1 MNKYTQTKPARSIG
15 GDITQSTLQTTLD
28 KAGID
33 RSITQLSYAE
43 KRLVIITTLLG
54 QLKNATDDWGK
65 TLDSPANQT
74 RILSEQWERLTR
86 ALGNIFL
93 PIVYKILPYVNGIL
107 MVLTEIAKIIGNI
120 MAKIFGFKPED
131 LDFGSGVGQD
141 LDIFGEKADNAT
153 AKTEKL
159 KKSVM
164 GLRSFDK
171 IINISTP
178 KNDGSG
184 AGAGATGI
192 SSDIL
197 NMANKAMDSYNKK
210 LKNVKLQA
218 TEIRDKIMEWLGFTK
233 IVDEKTREVSFKFD
247 HITKGTVLGGLAV
260 GGIIYK
266 GISKIFK
273 ILSKLGLIKLPKLSS
288 LAAPLSKIVQLASKL
303 KGLSFAKLATGSLII
318 GGIIFSAKTL
328 QKTYKE
334 NEEFRKKVDQVKTSI
349 ENFGK
354 KLLEIWEKLRP
365 ILEKVGEIFKKVG
378 KVVWDVM
385 KKVGSVIE
393 EILENVVIRTFTMA
407 IDKIS
412 GLLDIFV
419 LLVDGDFKGAFKRL
433 GKMVEDLWNDWKTA
447 FGNILNL
454 IKELPNKFAYW
465 VGKAIGTIINAIVST
480 NWIELGGKI
489 LGGILKGLFDIGQK
503 IADFAVKVFNKIK
516 ESVNNLFSGKK
527 NWGQIGSDI
536 VKGIVNGMKNAITNN
551 IFADFVKNFYKGLRS
566 ALKDSKLSKG
576 IDVGVNFLSSAK
588 DVASGILSFVFK
600 QNGGVYSGGKWH
612 DIQRYDGGG
621 MPNSGQLFWA
631 RENGLPEMVG
641 TIGNHTAVMNNNQIV
656 SSVASGVYS
665 AVLSANAQSKSNN
678 NNQIFN
684 IYLDKN
690 KKLVTYTLSELQSMA
705 KSNGKPIE
713 IG

>member
-1 MNKYTQTKPARSIG
+1 MA
-15 GDITQSTLQTTLD
+15 
-28 KAGID
+28 
-33 RSITQLSYAE
+33 
-43 KRLVIITTLLG
+43 LV
-54 QLKNATDDWGK
+54 
-65 TLDSPANQT
+65 
-74 RILSEQWERLTR
+74 
-86 ALGNIFL
+86 
-93 PIVYKILPYVNGIL
+93 
-107 MVLTEIAKIIGNI
+107 EIAQVLANI
-120 MAKIFGFKPED
+120 VSNFLGFKPED
-131 LDFGSGVGQD
+131 LDFGVGVSDSVVDFSEQVS
-141 LDIFGEKADNAT
+141 NAT
-153 AKTEKL
+153 NNVEKL
-159 KKSVM
+159 KDSM
-164 GLRSFDK
+164 LGLRSFDK

-178 KNDGSG
+178 KNNG
-184 AGAGATGI
+184 AGTTGGLGI
-192 SSDIL
+192 SPDIMNL
-197 NMANKAMDSYNKK
+197 ANKAMDNYNKK
-210 LKNVKLQA
+210 ITDVQMKA
-218 TEIRDKIMEWLGFTK
+218 TKIRNRIMEWLGFTELTN
-233 IVDEKTREVSFKFD
+233 EKGEHLGFTFD
-247 HITKGTVLGGLAV
+247 HITSGTVLGGLAV
-260 GGIIYK
+260 GGIIFT
-266 GISKIFK
+266 GVMKIYK
-273 ILSKLGLIKLPKLSS
+273 ILSKIGLLKFPILTKVIKAIPNL
-288 LAAPLSKIVQLASKL
+288 L
-303 KGLSFAKLATGSLII
+303 KGLGKLPSLISKIGSAKFSTLAEGSIII

-349 ENFGK
+349 ANFGE

-393 EILENVVIRTFTMA
+393 EILENVVIRTFIMA
-407 IDKIS
+407 IDTIS

-489 LGGILKGLFDIGQK
+489 LGGILKGLFDIGRK
-503 IADFAVKVFNKIK
+503 IADFAVKVFDKVK
-516 ESVNNLFSGKK
+516 ESVNNLFSGKT

-536 VKGIVNGMKNAITNN
+536 VKGIVDGMKNAITNN
-551 IFADFVKNFYKGLRS
+551 IFADFVKNFYKGLKS

-576 IDVGVNFLSSAK
+576 IDVGMNFLSSAK

-690 KKLVTYTLSELQSMA
+690 KKLATYTLNELQSMA